1 MLENNGFMEQKGM
14 DDIEKNINLQEK
26 YYKIL
31 DKLIDAFVA
40 LRYERNRDYLT
51 FFSNNQIHSE
61 ILSAFSKIGNLPRDY
76 VLEQLAKQIATSIN
90 CDDKREWYL
99 QSISHFF
106 KK

>member
-1 MLENNGFMEQKGM
+1 MLENNGFMEQKDM
-14 DDIEKNINLQEK
+14 DDIEKDINLQEK

-51 FFSNNQIHSE
+51 FFSFMV
-61 ILSAFSKIGNLPRDY
+61 AFK
-76 VLEQLAKQIATSIN
+76 SI
-90 CDDKREWYL
+90 
-99 QSISHFF
+99 ISSPFC